1 MVKQF
6 YKDRNE
12 MIKIFWFFFKSIRV
26 YEGVRLL
33 ATMFCL
39 DALKSVELRKFSFN
53 KLIFLFLNQHQL
65 SFQAESVIIKQT
77 WVKELR
83 ELIQQF
89 QFGILQARSKLLR
102 R

>member
-12 MIKIFWFFFKSIRV
+12 MIKIFWFFFKSIHV
-26 YEGVRLL
+26 YEGVRLI
-33 ATMFCL
+33 ATMFCF
-39 DALKSVELRKFSFN
+39 DALKSVELRKFSFIELN
-53 KLIFLFLNQHQL
+53 FLFLNQHQL